1 MDNYQTKEHSRVPDM
16 GNHLILDFNDV
27 NPEVDLNNV
36 DELDTKI
43 REIVAA
49 TSVEV
54 VG

>member
-1 MDNYQTKEHSRVPDM
+1 MDNYQTKEFSPIPDM
-16 GNHLILDFNDV
+16 GNHLILDFHNV

-36 DELDTKI
+36 DELDSKI
-43 REIVAA
+43 RQIVAA